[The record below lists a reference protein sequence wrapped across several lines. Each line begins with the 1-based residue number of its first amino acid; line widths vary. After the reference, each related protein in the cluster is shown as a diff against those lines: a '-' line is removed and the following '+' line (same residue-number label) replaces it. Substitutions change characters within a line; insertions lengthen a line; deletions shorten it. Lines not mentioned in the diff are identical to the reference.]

1 MAENSKNIKLQ
12 PITRL
17 NWEQCIALEPEDV
30 QKKHIPSNLFSLA
43 QAHYEQCE
51 PFGIYFGEK
60 MVGFLMICYFSQ
72 IPWITR
78 IMIDKEFQGNGWGAK
93 ALQEAIA
100 YIKSKTGVYE
110 IRTTI
115 ASSNAL
121 AEHLFT
127 QAGFKRK
134 SDIDEKEFM
143 MVKEW

>member
-1 MAENSKNIKLQ
+1 METNQEVKLQ

-17 NWEQCIALEPEDV
+17 NWEQCIALQPEDYQ
-30 QKKHIPSNLFSLA
+30 QKYIPSNLFSLA
-43 QAHYEQCE
+43 QAHYEHCE
-51 PFGIYFGEK
+51 AFGIFCDDK

-72 IPWITR
+72 VPWITR
-78 IMIDKEFQGNGWGAK
+78 IMVDKEHQGKGVGAK
-93 ALQEAIA
+93 ALKEATE
-100 YIKSKTGVYE
+100 YIKKKAGVYE

-134 SDIDEKEFM
+134 GEIDDKEFM
-143 MVKEW
+143 MVMEW